1 MENNKSLRIRTDVG
15 KDQYITVNLEQEYD
29 ILEILSMK
37 IDQKGAYRYNV
48 GDYGVIVGRVLANN
62 GFGVP
67 NAKLSLFI
75 ERNETNDVVKNALY
89 PYDTTLSKDSEGRRY
104 NLLPDLKKDDCHQVV
119 GSFPNKRLMLDD
131 ASVLEVFDEYY
142 KYTTRTNEA
151 GDYMFFGIPTG
162 SYTLHM
168 DLDISDCGKLSQ
180 RPRDFIYKGYTMEQF
195 ENPNQFKVDTEFATL
210 PQIFSQNTTIDVK
223 PFWGDSKE
231 GTQIGITRKDIDV
244 TFKFEP
250 TCVFMGSIITDN
262 SNEGISK
269 KCVPS
274 DRMGEMGSMVTGPGT
289 IEIIRKNIDN
299 TISELQIKGTQLI
312 DGNGVWCFQIPMNLD
327 YVMTDEYGN
336 TVPTDNPEKG
346 IPTRCEVRFRLSLD
360 EANPDAV
367 SYNRGK
373 ILVPHNPRT
382 QSELDYNFGSRTKD
396 SSFKSLMW
404 NNVYTIKSF
413 IPRFQKARNI
423 KTDKFT
429 GIKKVNIHRNN
440 NPMPYNNIRI
450 KIPFMF
456 WFLCNITKLLVR
468 IIQIINVL
476 KKSLMS
482 VIGDLGFV
490 RPYSYISNE
499 ICPDL
504 EYWYFAPG
512 MKTTPRSASRDKH
525 CKQWENESVCLTYKE
540 IASELNSEDK
550 GVTIEMEPIYQW
562 DTVAITGLNDGQ
574 YEFIKYLDV
583 EKKQYVYWEDVPD
596 YMTESE
602 LVDFLRANKTES
614 SPPDPTQPNI
624 ETFKTVLNV
633 AVLNNEGKWVE
644 ISGTT
649 TTTIT
654 TKTNNN
660 TQTVEVKFDPTPGG
674 QKSWLTKALENVE
687 TLSSKDNVSIGVQN
701 MLDSKTTAV
710 IGVNLTDNTDYLMQ
724 CVEINLAQEYEVIKF
739 DFYNDWINGTVYLP
753 RWARE
758 VKYKRK
764 RKKGK
769 KIITER
775 VKGCFTDTSKFKNSR
790 RYVQQCSVAYDS
802 NNKITTQEG
811 CHSSK
816 LRCHKNNGRDM
827 IGVFGTQGGVVNET
841 KTSLGDNV
849 YYLKPYEFRGGT
861 RIPFFATDIVM
872 LGTLFDCNE
881 YGLPSTFENLLSTTY
896 QLPPALAQTNLDDDT
911 ESYNSLNVTTSQRH
925 PWGTSDPKEWPAPSL
940 DVISQWACN
949 KKCPGNRYNK
959 KSFKHGDGAMVT
971 PYIQG
976 GVKPNVPT
984 YDQLDEY
991 LSVFENEGDKGYGA
1005 YVRIEKGT
1013 NVENV
1018 EWVDVIDGT
1027 NKKYKFIYDELKKFN
1042 DEYEKGNSDAKVSL
1056 PESGYFKA
1064 PTDATSENTLVLKD
1078 NSPLPPK
1085 KNNDYKYIFYRNGF
1099 YKWEGANAEDNEAP
1113 ETLTLAYE
1121 DIFPVTEVSGIDWSY
1136 GGVGYEKMDNGD
1148 KKMLAPGG
1156 HFLGLSCGNAETNI
1170 RSCVNL
1176 KRACEIGASLSE
1188 RIEIPVGF
1196 KEINGD
1202 TEMSYDIINYLYVA
1216 PNGLIAKDQILDT
1229 SFRSAFATMNQ
1240 NSLRTVKNTYGYKT
1254 YDFRYLLPDSFDGS
1268 LSNFVSKYT
1277 QKLPQ
1282 ETDKLWNE
1290 GTYKK
1295 LMENNSNLMIDVEFE
1310 AGNTIIRNT
1319 ETKSDDYVTFRMGD
1333 NPKYL
1338 YNNSRMPVYENS
1350 FYFYF
1355 GLVNGSTALDEFK
1368 TQYYA
1373 PCAPQVITQPRGD
1386 MILTTVLPSAADVES
1401 WKYFNLGINVKIVGL
1416 DPESVKT
1423 YTLTRLVVGD
1433 YALVEEETKNKELKI
1448 VFEGQNSGNEFTITG
1463 IPTGVYDVLIQ
1474 DEFGNSLNQ
1483 TYTLDVSECFSMEK
1497 FDVYDYTISIDNDSK
1512 YPNGADSELD
1522 TEIGGFL
1529 HPFTD
1534 LEGTIINGNIDFK
1547 IVIKKVEE
1555 ENSVL
1560 VDPIK
1565 SKWYKNKKLYLW
1577 GYGDYEL
1584 WIRSYIT
1591 DENGVKKAYSEFK
1604 YDDFTVGNGLS
1615 VSFTLKNREY
1625 FTPITYDELI
1635 KGSADGDKMYS
1646 RYRVLN
1652 AYNDGKHKIILNNI
1666 PSVGFSYILCGQ
1678 GESTTGTSENLFITA
1693 YGVPITNT
1701 AASNGFDLNLNDIDY
1716 TMNDGRDYP
1725 FYYISFIEK
1734 GDDKMWSTQS
1744 YKGTVA
1750 NKTFT
1755 QTSGGIS
1762 ITNGYYLLNQE
1773 DTYTFVEYSNGSVS
1787 EWEKVVGNGAI
1798 SDGSGYLVK
1807 LDTAKIPVYRKV
1819 FKYEFLWKIPL
1830 EGSPSGYVKSS
1841 LSYPLG
1847 DLVTGNT
1854 NNKVRIA
1861 DYDFK
1866 YATDEYNNVEYDFT
1880 TNGGYY
1886 TTTEDGNVSGSTV
1899 YEEGDE
1905 MEKICATF
1913 IESDV
1918 FNDSEK
1924 LWAFIEN
1931 YNSTPDDTTT
1941 PETPV
1946 EPDTPV
1952 ESENPENGEGTEGAE
1967 DNTDG
1972 SEAIAVIA
1980 DETSTQ
1986 RAFEIWKSKK
1996 YGFGTCYCVVELDKK
2011 PETPENGEGTE
2022 GAEDNTDGSEAI
2034 AVIADETGGSD
2045 NEGDTVVDGGE
2056 DNNTETGENTENEEN
2071 IVE

>member
-195 ENPNQFKVDTEFATL
+195 ENPNQFRVDTEIATL
-210 PQIFSQNTTIDVK
+210 PQIFSQDTTIDVK

-244 TFKFEP
+244 IFKFEP

-429 GIKKVNIHRNN
+429 GIKKVNMHRNN

-490 RPYSYISNE
+490 SPYSYISNE

-512 MKTTPRSASRDKH
+512 MKTTPHSASNNRH
-525 CKQWENESVCLTYKE
+525 CRQWENESVCLTYKE
-540 IASELNSEDK
+540 IASELNSESS
-550 GVTIEMEPIYQW
+550 GVTVEMEPIYQW
-562 DTVAITGLNDGQ
+562 RDKIPVPPTTSTTYDYVFVVYDDVKKEWVNADDTVPTM
-574 YEFIKYLDV
+574 
-583 EKKQYVYWEDVPD
+583 
-596 YMTESE
+596 MTESE
-602 LVDFLRANKTES
+602 LKAYKDA
-614 SPPDPTQPNI
+614 DD
-624 ETFKTVLNV
+624 
-633 AVLNNEGKWVE
+633 GK
-644 ISGTT
+644 GTT
-649 TTTIT
+649 FDILYDTKSEWKHGTIT
-654 TKTNNN
+654 LSGNTDKYYLKKIDSENIKTNDK
-660 TQTVEVKFDPTPGG
+660 Q
-674 QKSWLTKALENVE
+674 
-687 TLSSKDNVSIGVQN
+687 SIGVQN
-701 MLDSKTTAV
+701 MLDSKTTAI
-710 IGVNLTDNTDYLMQ
+710 IGINLTDNTDYLMQ

-816 LRCHKNNGRDM
+816 LRCHENNGRDM
-827 IGVFGTQGGVVNET
+827 IGVFGTQGGVVNEA

-849 YYLKPYEFRGGT
+849 YYLKPYEFRGST

-881 YGLPSTFENLLSTTY
+881 YGLPSTFENLISTTY

-925 PWGTSDPKEWPAPSL
+925 PWGSSDTDTWPSPSL

-949 KKCPGNRYNK
+949 ETCPGNKNNK
-959 KSFKHGDGAMVT
+959 KSFISGKGAMVT

-976 GVKPNVPT
+976 GVELNVPT

-1005 YVRIEKGT
+1005 YVRIESGT
-1013 NVENV
+1013 NVEKV
-1018 EWVDVIDGT
+1018 EWVDAMDGT
-1027 NKKYKFIYDELKKFN
+1027 NEYNFIYEELNRLNRGKN
-1042 DEYEKGNSDAKVSL
+1042 L
-1056 PESGYFKA
+1056 PESGYFNA
-1064 PTDATSENTLVLKD
+1064 PTYATSGNTLVLKD
-1078 NSPLPPK
+1078 NSLLPPK
-1085 KNNDYKYIFYRNGF
+1085 KNNDYQYIFYRNGF
-1099 YKWEGANAEDNEAP
+1099 YKWEGVNAEDNEAP

-1121 DIFPVTEVSGIDWSY
+1121 DIFPVTEVSGIDWGY
-1136 GGVGYEKMDNGD
+1136 GGVGYDNLSGD
-1148 KKMLAPGG
+1148 TKKMLAPGG
-1156 HFLGLSCGNAETNI
+1156 HFLGLSCSNAETNI

-1176 KRACEIGASLSE
+1176 KRACEIGTSLSE
-1188 RIEIPVGF
+1188 RIEIPVGYKT
-1196 KEINGD
+1196 KEIQNS
-1202 TEMSYDIINYLYVA
+1202 EMSYDVINYLYVA
-1216 PNGLIAKDQILDT
+1216 PNGLISKDQILDT

-1268 LSNFVSKYT
+1268 LSNFVGNYT
-1277 QKLPQ
+1277 QKLTQ
-1282 ETDKLWNE
+1282 ATNKLWNE
-1290 GTYKK
+1290 TTYGE
-1295 LMENNSNLMIDVEFE
+1295 LISNNPNLKTDVEFE

-1386 MILTTVLPSAADVES
+1386 MTLTTVWPKMGESES
-1401 WKYFNLGINVKIVGL
+1401 WQYFNLGLNVKIVGL

-1423 YTLTRLVVGD
+1423 YTLTRFVAGD
-1433 YALVEEETKNKELKI
+1433 YAYIGENEKRELKT
-1448 VFEGQNSGNEFTITG
+1448 VFVGQNSGNEFIIDY

-1483 TYTLDVSECFSMEK
+1483 TYTLDASEY
-1497 FDVYDYTISIDNDSK
+1497 FDFNFEVADYAIGIDNEIK
-1512 YPNGADSELD
+1512 YPDGIDSIVD
-1522 TEIGGFL
+1522 KEIGGY
-1529 HPFTD
+1529 
-1534 LEGTIINGNIDFK
+1534 
-1547 IVIKKVEE
+1547 
-1555 ENSVL
+1555 
-1560 VDPIK
+1560 IK
-1565 SKWYKNKKLYLW
+1565 SDFQLNLNGAKPDESEFCIVVKKIGTPNGILEINDKDNLKWYDNGKLYLW
-1577 GYGDYEL
+1577 GYGDYEI
-1584 WIRSYIT
+1584 WIRSFY
-1591 DENGVKKAYSEFK
+1591 DKKPYSEFRYSEFSVENGV
-1604 YDDFTVGNGLS
+1604 L
-1615 VSFTLKNREY
+1615 VSFTLQNEEY
-1625 FTPITYDELI
+1625 FPSITYDEFVNSDNLSNDD
-1635 KGSADGDKMYS
+1635 KKYSA
-1646 RYRVLN
+1646 YRVSNVRGRQSHNILL
-1652 AYNDGKHKIILNNI
+1652 KHI
-1666 PSVGFSYILCGQ
+1666 PSVGYSSILCGE
-1678 GESTTGTSENLFITA
+1678 GENGNNIVSGKLYLTPYALLLNETASENGLD
-1693 YGVPITNT
+1693 V
-1701 AASNGFDLNLNDIDY
+1701 NLKGIDF
-1716 TMNDGRDYP
+1716 TENDGRVYP
-1725 FYYISFIEK
+1725 FYYVSFIEK
-1734 GDDKMWSTQS
+1734 NGGKIWSTQY
-1744 YKGTVA
+1744 YKGKIVNNIFSEIGGNHTIL
-1750 NKTFT
+1750 
-1755 QTSGGIS
+1755 SGQ
-1762 ITNGYYLLNQE
+1762 YLLNQG
-1773 DTYTFVEYSNGSVS
+1773 DKYSFVNYSNGNVDKWDAVIGGD
-1787 EWEKVVGNGAI
+1787 EI
-1798 SDGSGYLVK
+1798 TDGDGYLVK
-1807 LDTAKIPVYRKV
+1807 LAEIPVYRKI
-1819 FKYEFLWKIPL
+1819 FNYEFLCKIPL
-1830 EGSPSGYVKSS
+1830 SGESSSYVRSCKSYNNN
-1841 LSYPLG
+1841 LM
-1847 DLVTGNT
+1847 VKNT
-1854 NNKVRIA
+1854 RNVFTIA
-1861 DYDFK
+1861 EYDFK
-1866 YATDEYNNVEYDFT
+1866 YTEDKYNNIVYDFT
-1880 TNGGYY
+1880 TKNVGFYEVKDGKISA
-1886 TTTEDGNVSGSTV
+1886 TNNTLNNLSGNVSLRATSIIN
-1899 YEEGDE
+1899 EE
-1905 MEKICATF
+1905 
-1913 IESDV
+1913 V
-1918 FNDSEK
+1918 FNDSNR
-1924 LWAFIEN
+1924 LWEFIEN
-1931 YNSTPDDTTT
+1931 GEFTLGDTATPIAETTT
-1941 PETPV
+1941 V
-1946 EPDTPV
+1946 RV
-1952 ESENPENGEGTEGAE
+1952 
-1967 DNTDG
+1967 
-1972 SEAIAVIA
+1972 
-1980 DETSTQ
+1980 
-1986 RAFEIWKSKK
+1986 FEIWVSTE
-1996 YGFGTCYCVVELDKK
+1996 YDFGTCYCVVELGEKINDEPEIPDTPVDPDVPVEPDTPVE
-2011 PETPENGEGTE
+2011 PETPENGEGTK
-2022 GAEDNTDGSEAI
+2022 GSGDNTDGSENGG
-2034 AVIADETGGSD
+2034 DNSETGGSD

>member
-48 GDYGVIVGRVLANN
+48 GDYGVVVGRVLANN

-75 ERNETNDVVKNALY
+75 ERNETNDIVKNALY
-89 PYDTTLSKDSEGRRY
+89 PYDTTLSKDSEGRKY

-131 ASVLEVFDEYY
+131 TSVLEIFDEYY

-210 PQIFSQNTTIDVK
+210 PQIFSQDTTIDVK

-299 TISELQIKGTQLI
+299 TVSELQIKGTQLI

-360 EANPDAV
+360 EANPDSV

-396 SSFKSLMW
+396 ESFKSLMW

-413 IPRFQKARNI
+413 IPRFQKARNVS
-423 KTDKFT
+423 TDKFT

-456 WFLCNITKLLVR
+456 WFLCNMTKLIVR
-468 IIQIINVL
+468 IIQIINNL
-476 KKSLMS
+476 KTALMS
-482 VIGDLGFV
+482 VIGNLGFV

-540 IASELNSEDK
+540 IASELNSESD

-562 DTVAITGLNDGQ
+562 DTVAITGLDDGQ
-574 YEFIKYLDV
+574 YEFIKYLDA

-602 LVDFLRANKTES
+602 LVDFLRANQTEVL
-614 SPPDPTQPNI
+614 PPNPTQPNI
-624 ETFKTVLNV
+624 EKFKTVLNV
-633 AVLNNEGKWVE
+633 AVLKKEGKWTE
-644 ISGTT
+644 ISGITE
-649 TTTIT
+649 TTIT

-660 TQTVEVKFDPTPGG
+660 TQTVEVSFTPNPTN
-674 QKSWLTKALENVE
+674 SALWFKKLDKNVE
-687 TLSSKDNVSIGVQN
+687 TLSTKDNASIGVQN

-710 IGVNLTDNTDYLMQ
+710 IGINLTDNTDYLMQ

-758 VKYKRK
+758 VKYKRN

-911 ESYNSLNVTTSQRH
+911 ETYNSFNVTTTQRH
-925 PWGTSDPKEWPAPSL
+925 PWGSSTTWASPSL

-971 PYIQG
+971 PYIQTQ
-976 GVKPNVPT
+976 GVQPIVPS

-991 LSVFENEGDKGYGA
+991 LSVFENEGDKGYGS
-1005 YVRIEKGT
+1005 YVRIEKGSY
-1013 NVENV
+1013 V
-1018 EWVDVIDGT
+1018 EWVDVIDGI
-1027 NKKYKFIYDELKKFN
+1027 NGAKKYNFIY
-1042 DEYEKGNSDAKVSL
+1042 EKLDSLNNGKNL
-1056 PESGYFKA
+1056 PESGYFIA
-1064 PTDATSENTLVLKD
+1064 PTDVASENTLVLKD
-1078 NSPLPPK
+1078 SSLLPPK
-1085 KNNDYKYIFYRNGF
+1085 KNNDYQYIFYRNGF
-1099 YKWEGANAEDNEAP
+1099 YKWEGANAEDNEAS

-1136 GGVGYEKMDNGD
+1136 GGVGYDKLTGNTND

-1176 KRACEIGASLSE
+1176 KRACEIGTSLSE
-1188 RIEIPVGF
+1188 RIEIPVGYKT
-1196 KEINGD
+1196 KEIQNS
-1202 TEMSYDIINYLYVA
+1202 EMSYDVINYLYVA

-1268 LSNFVSKYT
+1268 LSNFVGNYT

-1282 ETDKLWNE
+1282 GTNKLWNE
-1290 GTYKK
+1290 TTYGE
-1295 LMENNSNLMIDVEFE
+1295 LMKNNPNLETDVEFE
-1310 AGNTIIRNT
+1310 VGNTIIRDT

-1386 MILTTVLPSAADVES
+1386 MTLTTVWPKMGESES
-1401 WKYFNLGINVKIVGL
+1401 WQNFNLGLNVKIVGL

-1423 YTLTRLVVGD
+1423 YTLTRLVAGD
-1433 YALVEEETKNKELKI
+1433 YAYIDENENRELKT
-1448 VFEGQNSGNEFTITG
+1448 VFVGQNSGNEFVIDY

-1483 TYTLDVSECFSMEK
+1483 TYTLDASEYFAFNFE
-1497 FDVYDYTISIDNDSK
+1497 VVDYAIGIDNEIK
-1512 YPNGADSELD
+1512 YPDGIDSIVD
-1522 TEIGGFL
+1522 KEIGGY
-1529 HPFTD
+1529 
-1534 LEGTIINGNIDFK
+1534 
-1547 IVIKKVEE
+1547 
-1555 ENSVL
+1555 
-1560 VDPIK
+1560 IK
-1565 SKWYKNKKLYLW
+1565 SDFQLNLNGATPDKSEFHIVVKKNDTSNGVLEIPAKENDISTLKWYDNGKLYLW
-1577 GYGDYEL
+1577 GYGDYEI
-1584 WIRSYIT
+1584 WIRSFY
-1591 DENGVKKAYSEFK
+1591 DKKPYSEFR
-1604 YDDFTVGNGLS
+1604 YSEFSVENGIL
-1615 VSFTLKNREY
+1615 VSFTLQNEEY
-1625 FTPITYDELI
+1625 FPSITYDEFVN
-1635 KGSADGDKMYS
+1635 SADLSNNDKKYS
-1646 RYRVLN
+1646 AYRVSNVRGRQSHNILL
-1652 AYNDGKHKIILNNI
+1652 KHI
-1666 PSVGFSYILCGQ
+1666 PSVGYSSILCGE
-1678 GESTTGTSENLFITA
+1678 GENGINNIVSGKLYLTPYALLLNETASENGLD
-1693 YGVPITNT
+1693 V
-1701 AASNGFDLNLNDIDY
+1701 NLKGIDF
-1716 TMNDGRDYP
+1716 TENDGRMYP
-1725 FYYISFIEK
+1725 FYYVSFIEK
-1734 GDDKMWSTQS
+1734 NGGKIWSTQY
-1744 YKGTVA
+1744 YKGKVA
-1750 NKTFT
+1750 NNIFSEIGSNHTIL
-1755 QTSGGIS
+1755 SGQ
-1762 ITNGYYLLNQE
+1762 YLLNQG
-1773 DTYTFVEYSNGSVS
+1773 DKYSFVNYSNGNVNKWDAVIGGD
-1787 EWEKVVGNGAI
+1787 EI
-1798 SDGSGYLVK
+1798 TDGDGYLVK
-1807 LDTAKIPVYRKV
+1807 LAEIPVYRKI
-1819 FKYEFLWKIPL
+1819 FDYEFLCKIPL
-1830 EGSPSGYVKSS
+1830 SGESSSYVRSCN
-1841 LSYPLG
+1841 SYNNN
-1847 DLVTGNT
+1847 LVVKNT
-1854 NNKVRIA
+1854 RNVFTIA
-1861 DYDFK
+1861 EYDFK
-1866 YATDEYNNVEYDFT
+1866 YSEDKYNNIVYDFT
-1880 TNGGYY
+1880 IEKVGYY
-1886 TTTEDGNVSGSTV
+1886 EFKDGKISVTNNRLNNLSRNVFLRATSIID
-1899 YEEGDE
+1899 EE
-1905 MEKICATF
+1905 
-1913 IESDV
+1913 V
-1918 FNDSEK
+1918 FNDSNR
-1924 LWAFIEN
+1924 LWEFIEN
-1931 YNSTPDDTTT
+1931 GEFTLGDAAITETTT
-1941 PETPV
+1941 V
-1946 EPDTPV
+1946 RV
-1952 ESENPENGEGTEGAE
+1952 
-1967 DNTDG
+1967 
-1972 SEAIAVIA
+1972 
-1980 DETSTQ
+1980 
-1986 RAFEIWKSKK
+1986 FEIWVSAE
-1996 YGFGTCYCVVELDKK
+1996 YDFGTCYCVVELEEKIPDE
-2011 PETPENGEGTE
+2011 PETPDTPENGEGV
-2022 GAEDNTDGSEAI
+2022 DGSEDNNI
-2034 AVIADETGGSD
+2034 ETGG
-2045 NEGDTVVDGGE
+2045 
-2056 DNNTETGENTENEEN
+2056 NTENEEN

>member
-15 KDQYITVNLEQEYD
+15 NDQYITVNLEQEYD

-210 PQIFSQNTTIDVK
+210 PQIFSQDTTIDVK

-429 GIKKVNIHRNN
+429 GIKKVNMHRNN

-456 WFLCNITKLLVR
+456 WFLCNITKLFVR
-468 IIQIINVL
+468 IIQIINIL

-482 VIGDLGFV
+482 VLGDLVSFV

-499 ICPDL
+499 ICSDL

-525 CKQWENESVCLTYKE
+525 CRQWENESVCLTYKE
-540 IASELNSEDK
+540 IASELNSESS
-550 GVTIEMEPIYQW
+550 GVTVEMEPIYQW
-562 DTVAITGLNDGQ
+562 KSTIPIPSDALTTYDYA
-574 YEFIKYLDV
+574 FIA
-583 EKKQYVYWEDVPD
+583 EDVPD
-596 YMTESE
+596 MMTESE
-602 LVDFLRANKTES
+602 LKVLTDAN
-614 SPPDPTQPNI
+614 
-624 ETFKTVLNV
+624 
-633 AVLNNEGKWVE
+633 GG
-644 ISGTT
+644 SGTT
-649 TTTIT
+649 YYIFYDKDNGSEWLETKIT
-654 TKTNNN
+654 LSDD
-660 TQTVEVKFDPTPGG
+660 TVENYLDKIDSDNIKT
-674 QKSWLTKALENVE
+674 
-687 TLSSKDNVSIGVQN
+687 KDNISIGVQN

-710 IGVNLTDNTDYLMQ
+710 IGINLTDNTDYLMQ

-764 RKKGK
+764 RKKGT

-816 LRCHKNNGRDM
+816 LRCHENNGRDM

-881 YGLPSTFENLLSTTY
+881 YGLPSTFENLVSTTY

-925 PWGTSDPKEWPAPSL
+925 PWGTSGERWPAPSL

-949 KKCPGNRYNK
+949 KKCPGNRWDK
-959 KSFKHGDGAMVT
+959 KSFRSGDGAMVT
-971 PYIQG
+971 PYIQT
-976 GVKPNVPT
+976 GVTPNVPT

-1005 YVRIEKGT
+1005 YVRIERGT
-1013 NVENV
+1013 NVEKV
-1018 EWVDVIDGT
+1018 EWVDVIDDT
-1027 NKKYKFIYDELKKFN
+1027 NEYNFIYEELNKLN
-1042 DEYEKGNSDAKVSL
+1042 RGENL
-1056 PESGYFKA
+1056 PESGYFNA
-1064 PTDATSENTLVLKD
+1064 PTNANSGNTLVLKD

-1085 KNNDYKYIFYRNGF
+1085 KNNDYQYIFYRNGF
-1099 YKWEGANAEDNEAP
+1099 YKWEGANAEDNEAS

-1136 GGVGYEKMDNGD
+1136 GGVGYDDLLNVIDKKHD

-1176 KRACEIGASLSE
+1176 KRACEIGTSLSE
-1188 RIEIPVGF
+1188 RIEIPIGF
-1196 KEINGD
+1196 KEISGD

-1268 LSNFVSKYT
+1268 LSNFVSNYT
-1277 QKLPQ
+1277 QQLSQ
-1282 ETDKLWNE
+1282 GTDKLWNSD
-1290 GTYKK
+1290 TYGD
-1295 LMENNSNLMIDVEFE
+1295 LMENNPNLQYDVEFE
-1310 AGNTIIRNT
+1310 SGNTIIRNT

-1386 MILTTVLPSAADVES
+1386 MVLTTVLPSADDVES
-1401 WKYFNLGINVKIVGL
+1401 WKYFKLGINVKIVGL
-1416 DPESVKT
+1416 DPESIKT

-1433 YALVEEETKNKELKI
+1433 YAFVEEDNGKEETKNKELKI

-1483 TYTLDVSECFSMEK
+1483 TYTLDASECFSMEK
-1497 FDVYDYTISIDNDSK
+1497 FDVYDYIISIDNDSK
-1512 YPNGADSELD
+1512 YPNGVDSEPD
-1522 TEIGGFL
+1522 TEIGGYLYTFKSIK
-1529 HPFTD
+1529 D
-1534 LEGTIINGNIDFK
+1534 TINNSNIDFQ
-1547 IVIKKVEE
+1547 IVIKKVEG
-1555 ENSVL
+1555 ENGVL
-1560 VDPIK
+1560 VNPINSN
-1565 SKWYKNKKLYLW
+1565 SKWYKNYYLYLW

-1584 WIRSYIT
+1584 WIRSYLT
-1591 DENGVKKAYSEFK
+1591 DENRVKKAYSEFK
-1604 YDDFTVGNGLS
+1604 YSDFTVGNGVS

-1635 KGSADGDKMYS
+1635 NDSTDKDKMYS

-1652 AYNDGKHKIILNNI
+1652 AYNEGKHKIILNNI
-1666 PSVGFSYILCGQ
+1666 PSVDFSYILCGQ
-1678 GESTTGTSENLFITA
+1678 GESTNDTSEKLFITA

-1734 GDDKMWSTQS
+1734 GDDKMWSTKS
-1744 YKGTVA
+1744 YKGMVA

-1755 QTSGGIS
+1755 QTSGDTS
-1762 ITNGYYLLNQE
+1762 IANGYYLLNQE

-1787 EWEKVVGNGAI
+1787 EWKKVVGNGTI
-1798 SDGSGYLVK
+1798 SDGSGYLVD
-1807 LDTAKIPVYRKV
+1807 LAEISVYRKE

-1841 LSYPLG
+1841 LSYG

-1866 YATDEYNNVEYDFT
+1866 YVTDEYNNVEYDFT

-1886 TTTEDGNVSGSTV
+1886 TITEDGNISGSTV
-1899 YEEGDE
+1899 YEEGGE

-1913 IESDV
+1913 IDSDV

-1931 YNSTPDDTTT
+1931 YNSKPDDTTT

-1946 EPDTPV
+1946 EP
-1952 ESENPENGEGTEGAE
+1952 ENPENGEGTEGTE

-1980 DETSTQ
+1980 DETNTQ
-1986 RAFEIWKSKK
+1986 RGAFEIWKSKK

-2011 PETPENGEGTE
+2011 PDTPAVPETPVEPENPENGG
-2022 GAEDNTDGSEAI
+2022 DNS
-2034 AVIADETGGSD
+2034 ETGGSD
-2045 NEGDTVVDGGE
+2045 NEGDAVVDSGE